1 MKITKCRA
9 CGSEDLQLVIN
20 LGDQYLSDF
29 RKDDLKPKKYPL
41 ELLKCAK
48 CHFCQLA
55 ETAPFAE
62 MYTENYGF
70 KSGVND
76 TIKADLKDIADQ
88 AKSYINRETVTVL
101 DIGSNDG
108 QGLSNY
114 APKDFKVGI
123 DPIKKLCVEATP
135 KADFIINDFFSKEKV
150 EFILGKDFKFDI
162 ITAISMFYDVEDPD
176 KLIADMVSL
185 LKEDGVITIQQNY
198 ILATLKNNAYDN
210 ICHEHIGYHS
220 LLSMEYLFEKNGLEV
235 VDVSTSM
242 VNGGVLRTVVQR
254 KGVSEPTSRVQEQR
268 DLESAYCLD
277 NIITYRNFAYRVE
290 STAKKLKELIV
301 SINKEGKKCYIYGA
315 STRGGTIWQYVG
327 LDVKD
332 LPFAVDRN
340 PEKVGKKIASIGVP
354 IISEEQARL
363 DKPEYMLVSIWFFKD
378 EVLEREKEYLEA
390 GGKLIMPLPGIE
402 IYDSSY
408 NSDLS

>member
-1 MKITKCRA
+1 MICRS
-9 CGSEDLQLVIN
+9 CHSEKLEVVIDLGS
-20 LGDQYLSDF
+20 QYLSDF
-29 RKDDLKPKKYPL
+29 RHDDLKPKKYPL
-41 ELLKCAK
+41 ELLRCVD
-48 CHFCQLA
+48 CNFVQLR
-55 ETAPFAE
+55 ESAPLSE

-76 TIKADLKDIADQ
+76 TIKADLRDIVQQ
-88 AKSYINRETVTVL
+88 ALSYVPSDKPLKVL

-108 QGLSNY
+108 TLLSNY
-114 APKDFKVGI
+114 DEKYYRVGV
-123 DPIKKLCVEATP
+123 DPIKKLCEEAERNDR
-135 KADFIINDFFSKEKV
+135 ADVIINDFYATEAVKARLAST
-150 EFILGKDFKFDI
+150 KFNI

-176 KLIADMVSL
+176 KLIKDMVSML
-185 LKEDGVITIQQNY
+185 TRDGVITIQQNY
-198 ILATLKNNAYDN
+198 ILATLQNNAYDN

-254 KGVSEPTSRVQEQR
+254 KGIGRPTPAVQKQR
-268 DLESAYCLD
+268 DIEAAYGLD
-277 NIITYRNFAYRVE
+277 TSVPYVAFRARVE
-290 STAKKLKELIV
+290 AGAKDLKILIDK
-301 SINKEGKKCYIYGA
+301 INAGGEKCYIYGA

-340 PEKVGKKIASIGVP
+340 PGKVGSKIASIGVP

-363 DKPEYMLVSIWFFKD
+363 DKPKYMLVSIWFFEE
-378 EVLEREKEYLEA
+378 EVVKREQEYIKA
-390 GGKLIMPLPGIE
+390 GGHLLFPLPTLHE
-402 IYDSSY
+402 VS
-408 NSDLS
+408 L